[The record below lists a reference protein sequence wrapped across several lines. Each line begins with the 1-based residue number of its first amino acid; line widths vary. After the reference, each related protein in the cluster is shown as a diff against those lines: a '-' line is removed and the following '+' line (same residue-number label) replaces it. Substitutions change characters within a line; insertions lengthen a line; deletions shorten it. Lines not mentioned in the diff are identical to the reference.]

1 MAVVFD
7 EMFEIVFRGEA
18 DFKIPLIR
26 SVFHRQ
32 VFRQTVDSSV
42 LQNYSRR
49 RWPCQLG
56 ASEVVELVEA
66 GLKKIQTAYL
76 NTGGTVSIMR
86 APIRFLRCFADAY
99 RAAIHVEESNGCR

>member
-1 MAVVFD
+1 MAVVLD

-49 RWPCQLG
+49 GWPCQLSVREG
-56 ASEVVELVEA
+56 SWPFEHENESAVWRIFPSRKLSTLVLA
-66 GLKKIQTAYL
+66 RTK
-76 NTGGTVSIMR
+76 SSH
-86 APIRFLRCFADAY
+86 FAVGVILDTFSSS
-99 RAAIHVEESNGCR
+99 RE